1 MVKLASK
8 IMNVAIC
15 LIINLQIL
23 EEALTSMPVPQYR
36 QVYIPKFSLRMR
48 SDLKEPLEAL
58 GINAMFDI
66 SRANLTGDAVS
77 KVLHESMIE
86 VIR

>member
-1 MVKLASK
+1 
-8 IMNVAIC
+8 MNIAIY

-48 SDLKEPLEAL
+48 SDLNEALEAL
-58 GINAMFDI
+58 GIHTIFDT
-66 SRANLTGDAVS
+66 SRANLSGDAVS
-77 KVLHESMIE
+77 KVLHEAMIE
-86 VIR
+86 VIRWGRERERN

>member
-8 IMNVAIC
+8 ITNIAIY

-23 EEALTSMPVPQYR
+23 EEALTSMPVPQHR
-36 QVYIPKFSLRMR
+36 EVYIPKFSLRMR